1 MRCRCERGTKFA
13 DVRLVRMENPQ
24 SPNDTRL
31 SNARTHPI
39 RRVVGL
45 LAVVLIVAFG
55 ALLAWLSREQTLV
68 AAAATLVDHANGQL
82 ALDGVSGS
90 LLRPIHV
97 EHAALKNGRY
107 EFVLENTTFRWSPL
121 WLFAGVVAF
130 EPVSVER
137 ARIVSGAGSNEP
149 VQPPQSLATPVK
161 LRLERASIDRLTIV
175 RGDVEREIGPL
186 TLDVH
191 AGAKSLMVGIEPAQT
206 PWGRLTMRADIA
218 NEPPFALHGKLD
230 FERTGE
236 HPLAAHLEATR

>member
-1 MRCRCERGTKFA
+1 MF
-13 DVRLVRMENPQ
+13 V
-24 SPNDTRL
+24 
-31 SNARTHPI
+31 
-39 RRVVGL
+39 
-45 LAVVLIVAFG
+45 
-55 ALLAWLSREQTLV
+55 WLSREQTLV

-137 ARIVSGAGSNEP
+137 ARIVSGAGGNEP

-218 NEPPFALHGKLD
+218 NEPPFALNGKLD
-230 FERTGE
+230 LERTGE
-236 HPLAAHLEATR
+236 HPLAAHVDATGELYLKRVAGDDVLANALDVREKFLFVVPRLAFGGRRSSVQIEQSPCAHERA